1 MIPIDNF
8 IDDAIKKLK
17 KMNTLNCLDIRTY
30 KRDRS
35 ILIEKL
41 ENGYN
46 LYEKGFDNQ
55 EFKEIS
61 EEQLKKLLKT
71 IQRKEFPRSSM
82 VRFYK
87 LERRDEISEHNNRR
101 K

>member
-8 IDDAIKKLK
+8 IDEAIKKIK
-17 KMNTLNCLDIRTY
+17 KMDILNCLDIRTY

-35 ILIEKL
+35 ILIEKT
-41 ENGYN
+41 EKGYN
-46 LYEKGFDNQ
+46 LYEDGF
-55 EFKEIS
+55 FKEQYKDIT
-61 EEQLKKLLKT
+61 EEQVKKLLKVL
-71 IQRKEFPRSSM
+71 QRKEFGRSSM

-87 LERRDEISEHNNRR
+87 LERRDG

>member
-8 IDDAIKKLK
+8 IDEAIKKIR
-17 KMNTLNCLDIRTY
+17 KMDILNCLDIRTY

-35 ILIEKL
+35 ILIEKT

-46 LYEKGFDNQ
+46 LYEDGF
-55 EFKEIS
+55 FKEQYNNLT
-61 EEQLKKLLKT
+61 EEQLKKLLKVL
-71 IQRKEFPRSSM
+71 QRKEFGRSSM
-82 VRFYK
+82 ARFYK
-87 LERRDEISEHNNRR
+87 LERRDV

>member
-8 IDDAIKKLK
+8 ISDAIKKLK
-17 KMNTLNCLDIRTY
+17 KMEDGNCLDIRTY

-35 ILIEKL
+35 ILIEKIGNKYNIY
-41 ENGYN
+41 ENGF
-46 LYEKGFDNQ
+46 EKQ
-55 EFKEIS
+55 VFKS
-61 EEQLKKLLKT
+61 VEEVELKKILKI

-87 LERRDEISEHNNRR
+87 LERKED
-101 K
+101 

>member
-8 IDDAIKKLK
+8 IDEAIKKIR
-17 KMNTLNCLDIRTY
+17 KMDILNCLDIRTY

-35 ILIEKL
+35 VLIEKT
-41 ENGYN
+41 ENAYN
-46 LYEKGFDNQ
+46 LYEDGF
-55 EFKEIS
+55 FKEQYENLT
-61 EEQLKKLLKT
+61 EEQLKKLLKVL
-71 IQRKEFPRSSM
+71 QRKEFGRSSM

-87 LERRDEISEHNNRR
+87 LERRDT

>member
-8 IDDAIKKLK
+8 IDEAIKKIR
-17 KMNTLNCLDIRTY
+17 KMDILNCLDIRTY

-35 ILIEKL
+35 ILIEKT

-46 LYEKGFDNQ
+46 LYEDGF
-55 EFKEIS
+55 FKEQYNNLT
-61 EEQLKKLLKT
+61 EEQLKKLLKVL
-71 IQRKEFPRSSM
+71 QRKEFGRSSM

-87 LERRDEISEHNNRR
+87 LERRDV